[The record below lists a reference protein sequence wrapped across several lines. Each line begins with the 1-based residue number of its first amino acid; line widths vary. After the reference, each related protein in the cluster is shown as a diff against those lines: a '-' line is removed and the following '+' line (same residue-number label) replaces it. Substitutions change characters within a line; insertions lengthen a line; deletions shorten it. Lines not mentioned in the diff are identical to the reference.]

1 MAEPKKNGE
10 NKSHFSEDVCSV
22 SSKYDRNESWGEQMT
37 DTFSPDLYLIDF
49 DQLNVESG
57 NAWHVGKVKHHFFIF
72 RVE

>member
-57 NAWHVGKVKHHFFIF
+57 NAWHAGKVKNHFFIF